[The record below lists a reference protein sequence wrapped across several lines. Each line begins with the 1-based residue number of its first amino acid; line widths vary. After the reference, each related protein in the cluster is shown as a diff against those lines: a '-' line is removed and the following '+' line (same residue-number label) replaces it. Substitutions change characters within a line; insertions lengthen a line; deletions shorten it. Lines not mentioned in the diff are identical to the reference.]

1 MKRIGSIC
9 LLGIGSGLAI
19 SIGGTVYLSV
29 ENPVVGSVLFAVGL
43 YAVVLNGLYLYTGKI
58 GYLVEQKEKKRTW
71 NLPAV
76 IGRYKYVLLV
86 VAAGI
91 LCLLWP
97 SGGGGSASGEGGEEL
112 SLQAGGQEEMAQ
124 IQTEM
129 AEILGKIKGV
139 GQVEVMLTLDRGAER
154 VLAGDSSLSYSGA
167 TSAPDDYSR
176 DSETVVIS
184 QNGDDSVVVT
194 QEIYPQFRGALV
206 VCQGG
211 GNPEVQLSVIQAVS
225 ALTGLGAD
233 KITVVEWQS

>member
-1 MKRIGSIC
+1 M
-9 LLGIGSGLAI
+9 
-19 SIGGTVYLSV
+19 
-29 ENPVVGSVLFAVGL
+29 
-43 YAVVLNGLYLYTGKI
+43 
-58 GYLVEQKEKKRTW
+58 EQKEKKRTW

-97 SGGGGSASGEGGEEL
+97 SGGGGGASGEGGDEL